1 MTEKLPRLS
10 SRRQFLRNTA
20 AATLLVTAAGASRAA
35 SPPRNVLLR
44 SSWQTVNIGDIAH
57 TPGMLALLERHL
69 PETRVTLWPNLL
81 SQEVER
87 MLRARFPKLHIA
99 RTDVEKDAA
108 LKNCDFC
115 LHGSG
120 PGLVGRKELYRWRET
135 GKPYGFGGVTLSDN
149 ELRDDRDLLDDARF
163 LFCRDTLS
171 LEAARAAGVKA
182 PLLDF
187 GPDATFHLDLRTD
200 DAAGAFLKRHGLE
213 PGGFACFVP
222 RLRWTPYWKDGRKT
236 DPAEVARKEA
246 ENERHRENDHAKL
259 RHAVAAW
266 VTKTGRKA
274 LLCPE
279 MTYQVDL
286 LRPLLFDALPAD
298 VKSKV
303 VVRPDYWLTDEA
315 ASTYARAAAVASLE
329 MHSPIIAVA
338 AGTPAIHVRQPTDT
352 RKGQMWRDVGLGDW
366 LFEVEKTT
374 GEEIAAALLGIARD
388 EEAARGNVKRAN
400 QRTADAGR
408 AMVAAMSL

>member
-1 MTEKLPRLS
+1 
-10 SRRQFLRNTA
+10 
-20 AATLLVTAAGASRAA
+20 
-35 SPPRNVLLR
+35 VLLR

-69 PETRVTLWPNLL
+69 PETRVTLWPNTL
-81 SQEVER
+81 SPQVER

-99 RTDVEKDAA
+99 RANAEKDAA
-108 LKNCDFC
+108 LGDCDFC

-120 PGLVGRKELYRWRET
+120 PGLVGRRELYRWRES

-149 ELRDDRDLLDDARF
+149 ELRDDRDLLDGARF
-163 LFCRDTLS
+163 LFCRDSLS
-171 LEAARAAGVKA
+171 LAAARAAGVKS

-187 GPDATFHLDLRTD
+187 GPDATFHLDLRAD
-200 DAAGAFLKRHGLE
+200 EAADAFLKRHGVE

-222 RLRWTPYWKDGRKT
+222 RLRWTPYWEDGRRM

-246 ENERHRENDHAKL
+246 ENERHREADHAKL
-259 RHAVAAW
+259 RDAVAAW
-266 VTKTGRKA
+266 VTKTGRMA

-286 LRPLLFDALPAD
+286 LRPLLFDALPAE
-298 VKSKV
+298 VKPKV

-315 ASTYARAAAVASLE
+315 ASTYARAAAVVSLE

-338 AGTPAIHVRQPTDT
+338 AGTPAVHVRQPTDT

-366 LFEVEKTT
+366 LFEVERTS
-374 GEEIAAALLGIARD
+374 GEEIAAALLGVARD
-388 EEAARGNVKRAN
+388 EEAARVQVKRAN

-408 AMVAAMSL
+408 AMVAAMSV